1 MVKNTTGGSR
11 IKSQGRKFVQKS
23 KEDEGP
29 IRIAENELEQYA
41 AIVKLF
47 GHGRCQVLTN
57 NAKIYHAIIRN
68 YAKKQFK
75 LIHVGALVLVQIR
88 PWVSTQNVVDLIL
101 AYSNSQALSLLQ
113 RPDLNLRSLEKYMA
127 GSGADGGGSGGELEH
142 GFIFS
147 DAGESMESTFSS
159 LTCESSEKVVP
170 IEEDTK
176 MSSILEDDEVDI
188 DDI

>member
-127 GSGADGGGSGGELEH
+127 GSGADGGGSGELEH

-147 DAGESMESTFSS
+147 DVGESTFSS
-159 LTCESSEKVVP
+159 IKNESSENVMP
-170 IEEDTK
+170 IKDTK